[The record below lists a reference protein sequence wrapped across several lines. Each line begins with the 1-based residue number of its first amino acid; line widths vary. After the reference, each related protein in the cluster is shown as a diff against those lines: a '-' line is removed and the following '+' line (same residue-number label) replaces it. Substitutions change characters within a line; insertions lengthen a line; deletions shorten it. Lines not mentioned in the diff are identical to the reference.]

1 MKPTSSFRG
10 KLGRGMVA
18 AVAMLAA
25 VGTTAACGSTGS
37 SSSSDSEI
45 SGQLNI
51 LVSSASAS
59 DTAFKQV
66 NKAFEAKYPKV
77 KVNFSSVPND
87 SYPAT
92 KASRLSAGTLDI
104 FVLKNFV
111 EVPSY
116 AKDSTSDDTLM
127 AQSGGLVDLTN
138 ESFMKDYTSSVLK
151 AQEIGGKQYSVPTGL
166 SYSTGIY
173 YNKKIFA
180 DNGLKAPT
188 TWSELES
195 VMSTLKSK
203 GITPFGIGGKDTW
216 PAGLIMLGS
225 VASEYPTL
233 AAKQALAKNLWTQK
247 VSLTDSKPEGI
258 LEKTQ
263 TIFNN
268 AQQNFSGAGYDD
280 LPAAFAR
287 GNFAMMPAVTWNEPT
302 IESAVN
308 GAFDFGY
315 IPFPASDNAS
325 DNSVLNGKIELQLGV
340 ASATKNKAA
349 ALKWLSFFSE
359 KSTYTTFAKTAG
371 FSSSQPGIDTSK
383 FLKSISQYTEK
394 YEPAWDQVWVANN
407 KAGEDAVYPFNYP
420 ALSPLGTK
428 SAQSAAASSESAW
441 SAAF

>member
-1 MKPTSSFRG
+1 MKPISIFHGRI
-10 KLGRGMVA
+10 GRGIVA

-25 VGTTAACGSTGS
+25 VGTTAACGSTGAS
-37 SSSSDSEI
+37 SAKSSDL
-45 SGQLNI
+45 SGTLNI
-51 LVSSASAS
+51 LVSSADAS
-59 DTAFKQV
+59 DAAFKQV
-66 NKAFEAKYPKV
+66 NKAFEAKYPHVTV
-77 KVNFSSVPND
+77 KFSSVPND

-127 AQSGGLVDLTN
+127 AQSGGIVDLTN
-138 ESFMKDYTSSVLK
+138 ESFMKHYSASVLK
-151 AQEIGGKQYSVPTGL
+151 AQAIGGKQYAVPTGL

-173 YNKKIFA
+173 YNKKIFEQ
-180 DNGLKAPT
+180 NGLKAPT
-188 TWSELES
+188 TWSELQS

-216 PAGLIMLGS
+216 PAGLVMLGS

-233 AAKQALAKNLWTQK
+233 ADKQKLAKNLWTQK
-247 VSLTDSKPEGI
+247 VSLTDTKTEGI

-287 GNFAMMPAVTWNEPT
+287 GDFAMMPDGTWNEPT
-302 IESAVN
+302 IDSAIK

-325 DNSVLNGKIELQLGV
+325 DNSLLDGKIELQLGI
-340 ASATKNKAA
+340 ASATKNKDA
-349 ALKWLSFFSE
+349 ALKWMEFFSE
-359 KSTYTTFAKTAG
+359 KSTYTKFAKTAG
-371 FSSSQPGIDTSK
+371 FSSSQPDVATSS
-383 FLKSISQYTEK
+383 FLKSISQYTQK

-428 SAQSAAASSESAW
+428 TAKSAAASSESAW